1 MSAAGSVRAGQQPAS
16 SLVPGERVTL
26 ARDLSDLLVEF
37 SLALG
42 HQSAYPEGHP
52 LLVTAAERLTHALE
66 GVLARRSA
74 LTLGIARRQFVIDGV
89 VTDPG
94 NGLLGNLAQR
104 FHRHRVAAFRFDRGI
119 TRAEIMNVLSALG
132 TDPRREPGPLGLQ
145 PEEVRR
151 WAHAE
156 LYPAQ
161 YNRLELS
168 EDPASESEGQTEAQ
182 EIQLWLELARAAL
195 PEGTETDL
203 AGSSHPGVLAA
214 AINRRAREVSYDQTV
229 VSYLMRVAEEV
240 AVGETVEQAWLRR
253 RLSRLIASLDP
264 AALKRLLQVGG
275 SEPYRQRFVL
285 AASQTLA
292 ADAVLKVVQAAGES
306 STRNISDS
314 LMLLLGKLAQ
324 HAESDEK
331 QVAAAADNALRENVG
346 RLVSG
351 WDLGDPNPE
360 EYASVLQH
368 MVRNTGARSPL
379 SRAVPPD
386 FDLDPEQV
394 LRIGLEVGE
403 TGPRVHA
410 AAEGLVAAGRTRLL
424 TDLLAEAAQAGAETE
439 AIWSGVATPELL
451 SDELGHQ
458 PVDFTVVEALVA
470 RLGATAS
477 VPLLDG
483 LAASDDRSTR
493 WNLLRILAELG
504 PPIAPAVAAR
514 LPDARWFVQRNLLLL
529 LGKLGPWP
537 EGVSPAPY
545 VSHDEPRVR
554 REAYRLL
561 LDSPGMREAAIVDGL
576 SDADSGILTMVLG
589 AALPTCTLAAVP
601 LLDTIVR
608 DTSRNPEVRLLAV
621 RALAGCPDPGRVSR
635 LAAIAQQRRWWGG
648 CYLAPKSPVLLA
660 VLKALADGYG
670 NHPDASSVLALAARH
685 RDPEVRAAGAPMPR

>member
-1 MSAAGSVRAGQQPAS
+1 MSASGFVRAGTQPAS
-16 SLVPGERVTL
+16 NLVPGERVTL

-42 HQSAYPEGHP
+42 HQSAYPESHP
-52 LLVTAAERLTHALE
+52 LLVTAAERLTHALA

-89 VTDPG
+89 ATDPG

-104 FHRHRVAAFRFDRGI
+104 FHRHRVAAFRFERGI
-119 TRAEIMNVLSALG
+119 TQAEITNVLSVLG
-132 TDPRREPGPLGLQ
+132 TDPRRGPGPLGLQ

-168 EDPASESEGQTEAQ
+168 EDPSSAAEGETQAQ

-195 PEGTETDL
+195 PDGAETDL

-253 RLSRLIASLDP
+253 RLSRLISSLDP
-264 AALKRLLQVGG
+264 AALERLLQVGG
-275 SEPYRQRFVL
+275 AEPYRQRFVL

-306 STRNISDS
+306 SNRSISDS

-324 HAESDEK
+324 HAESSE
-331 QVAAAADNALRENVG
+331 QEVAAAADSALRENVG
-346 RLVSG
+346 RLVSD
-351 WDLGDPNPE
+351 WDLEDPNPE
-360 EYASVLQH
+360 AYASVLQH
-368 MVRNTGARSPL
+368 MVRNT
-379 SRAVPPD
+379 RAQSQPPGPEID
-386 FDLDPEQV
+386 FVLDPEQV

-403 TGPRVHA
+403 MGPRVHA
-410 AAEGLVAAGRTRLL
+410 AAQRLVATGRTRLL
-424 TDLLAEAAQAGAETE
+424 TDLLAAAAQAGAETE
-439 AIWSGVATPELL
+439 AIWGRVVTPELL

-470 RLGATAS
+470 RLGAEAS
-477 VPLLDG
+477 VPLLDA
-483 LAASDDRSTR
+483 LAVSEDRSTR
-493 WNLLRILAELG
+493 WNLLRVLAEGGALV
-504 PPIAPAVAAR
+504 APAVAAR
-514 LPDARWFVQRNLLLL
+514 LPHTPWFVQRNLLLL
-529 LGKLGPWP
+529 LGRLGPWP
-537 EGVSPAPY
+537 EGFSPVPY
-545 VSHDEPRVR
+545 LSHGEPRVR

-561 LDSPGMREAAIVDGL
+561 LDSPGTREAAIVEGL
-576 SDADSGILTMVLG
+576 SDPDSGILTMVLG
-589 AALPTCTLAAVP
+589 AALPTCPPAAIP
-601 LLDTIVR
+601 LLDRIVR
-608 DTSRNPEVRLLAV
+608 DASRDPEVRLLAV
-621 RALAGCPDPGRVSR
+621 RALGGCPDPDRVSR
-635 LAAIAQQRRWWGG
+635 LVTVAKQRRWWGG
-648 CYLAPKSPVLLA
+648 FRLAPKSPVLLA
-660 VLKALADGYG
+660 VLKALADSYG
-670 NHPDASSVLALAARH
+670 DHPDASSVLGLAGRH
-685 RDPEVRAAGAPMPR
+685 RDPEIRAAASAPMPR